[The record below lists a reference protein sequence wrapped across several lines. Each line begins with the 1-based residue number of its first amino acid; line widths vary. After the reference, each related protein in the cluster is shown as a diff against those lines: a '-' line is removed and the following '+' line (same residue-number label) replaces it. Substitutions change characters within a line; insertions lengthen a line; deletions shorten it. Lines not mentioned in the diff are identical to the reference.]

1 MVRDLARQL
10 KKRVKLEI
18 IGKLTMVTRDILR
31 KLEAPLTQILRNSID
46 HGIEFP
52 DERVAKG
59 KPPEGTIH
67 LEATHRF
74 GMLSITISDDGKG
87 IILDNLRES
96 IVTKGLV
103 TEEMSQQLN
112 EAELMEFIF
121 LPNFSTANQVTE
133 ISGRGVGLN
142 IAKTMVQEVGVIFRL
157 FLNLDR
163 A

>member
-1 MVRDLARQL
+1 M
-10 KKRVKLEI
+10 
-18 IGKLTMVTRDILR
+18 
-31 KLEAPLTQILRNSID
+31 
-46 HGIEFP
+46 
-52 DERVAKG
+52 
-59 KPPEGTIH
+59 
-67 LEATHRF
+67 
-74 GMLSITISDDGKG
+74 
-87 IILDNLRES
+87 DNLRES